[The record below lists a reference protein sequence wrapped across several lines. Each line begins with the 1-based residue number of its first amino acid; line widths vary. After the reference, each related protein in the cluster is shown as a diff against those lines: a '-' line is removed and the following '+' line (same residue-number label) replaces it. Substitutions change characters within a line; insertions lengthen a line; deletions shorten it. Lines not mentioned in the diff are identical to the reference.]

1 MLGRKFASKVLTLE
15 SIGKHIKDAEYAVRG
30 DVLAKASDIE
40 LAMFKGKEYPFQ
52 ELTACNIGNPHFL
65 GQRPLTWIR
74 QGLSLT
80 TYPDLLGLENLNDL
94 YPQDIV
100 DTAKDILRHVKG
112 GVGAYSE
119 SQGLNVIR
127 NKVARYI
134 NRRDGTDDHKI
145 DNIFLSAGAS
155 QAVESAM
162 SVLISSPSDGVMIP
176 IPQYPL
182 YNALITLKSGV
193 PVGYF
198 MEESSDMYWKLD
210 IQEMQNSLNKARGQG
225 VNVKSLVVI
234 NPGNPT
240 GQVLSLDNL
249 KRIVEFAEANRLVIL
264 ADEVYQDNIYSETK
278 KFHSFRK
285 VVKDL
290 NLETELFSFH
300 SLSKGFYGECGL
312 RGGYME
318 LNNIDR
324 AVQAQLLKL
333 ASIVLCPTTL
343 GQIAIGLALD
353 PPQPGSPS
361 FATFNAERNA
371 ILGSLKR
378 KALIMHE
385 MLNTMDN
392 IKCNYVEGAMYAMPL
407 VSFTKKAWEVA
418 RQQKM
423 HPDKLYALEAVEAT
437 GIIIVPGSGF
447 GQQEGTG
454 HFRITI
460 LSPEDKIRETLA
472 RFKEFNNAFHQKYKD

>member
-1 MLGRKFASKVLTLE
+1 MLGRKFASKVLTVE
-15 SIGKHIKDAEYAVRG
+15 SIGKHIKEAEYAVRG
-30 DVLAKASDIE
+30 DVLKKAAEIE
-40 LAMFKGKEYPFQ
+40 LAMFKGKDYPFS
-52 ELTACNIGNPHFL
+52 ELTACNIGNPHYL
-65 GQRPLTWIR
+65 GQKPLTWIR
-74 QGLSLT
+74 QGLSLV

-100 DTAKDILRHVKG
+100 DTAKHLLRNVKG

-119 SQGLNVIR
+119 SQGLHVIR
-127 NKVARYI
+127 HKVAEYI
-134 NRRDGTDDHKI
+134 NRRDGTDDSNI
-145 DNIFLSAGAS
+145 NEIFLTAGAS

-162 SVLISSPSDGVMIP
+162 SFLISSPSDGVMIP

-210 IQEMQNSLNKARGQG
+210 VQEMQASLNRARSQG

-249 KRIVEFAEANRLVIL
+249 KRIVEFAESNRLVIL
-264 ADEVYQDNIYSETK
+264 ADEVYQDNIYSEVK

-290 NLETELFSFH
+290 RLETELFSFH

-324 AVQAQLLKL
+324 AVQDQILKL

-353 PPQPGSPS
+353 PPQPGSAS
-361 FATFNAERNA
+361 FATFNAEKNT

-378 KALIMHE
+378 KALIMYE

-392 IKCNYVEGAMYAMPL
+392 IKCNYVEGAMYAMPS
-407 VSFTKKAWEVA
+407 VKFSKKAWQVA
-418 RQQKM
+418 KEQKM
-423 HPDKLYALEAVEAT
+423 HPDKMYALEAVEAT

-447 GQQEGTG
+447 GQQDGTG

-460 LSPEDKIRETLA
+460 LSPEEKIRETLE
-472 RFKEFNNAFHQKYKD
+472 RFRTFNNEFHRRYKD